1 MKKKKHFAMNTLKK
15 ITLLFCA
22 ASLCTA
28 CFEDLDDTPITSND
42 IKDFVYKGMNY
53 AYLYKENKP
62 DLADDRFSSDSEYS
76 SYLNTFDSPE
86 SLFEN
91 LIYDRE
97 NIDRFSWITS
107 DYIALEESFN
117 GLRKSNGLEFDFYY
131 QPGSTTNVFG
141 IIRLVLNNSPA
152 ESLGLQRGQIFNAVN
167 GETLTESNLSTLLN
181 QDSYTLHLATY
192 NNNNTPNNDSDDTID
207 TTSETATLSKI
218 TFTENPVHKT
228 EILEVNNQNV
238 GYLMYNGF
246 TADFNT
252 QLNNA
257 FSTLQSNNVQN
268 LVLDLR
274 YNPGGSV
281 NTATLLGS
289 MITGQ
294 FTGEVF
300 SKLIYNNDL
309 QSNNTEYLF
318 TDSFEGN
325 SINSLNLQKVYVLT
339 TDTTASASE
348 MVINSLKA
356 YSQIEVIQIG
366 QQTTGKSQ
374 ASITIYDSPDFG
386 RSGANPLHTYAMQP
400 LVAKTVNKLEASV
413 PNEGLTPTIEL
424 QENPQNYGVLGD
436 ENEPLLAA
444 ALQHILQNGRYAPR
458 TNNFNKLKN
467 KVDYQPFK
475 NGMYIE

>member
-1 MKKKKHFAMNTLKK
+1 MNTIKR
-15 ITLLFCA
+15 ITLLFFA

-28 CFEDLDDTPITSND
+28 CFEDLDDNPVTSKD

-62 DLADDRFSSDSEYS
+62 DLANNRFSNDSDYA
-76 SYLNTFDSPE
+76 SYLNGFESPE

-91 LIYDRE
+91 LIYDRQ
-97 NIDRFSWITS
+97 NVDRFSWITN

-117 GLRKSNGLEFDFYY
+117 GIRKSTGLEFDFYFE
-131 QPGSTTNVFG
+131 PGSTTNVFG
-141 IIRLVLNNSPA
+141 IIKLVLNNSPA
-152 ESLGLQRGQIFNAVN
+152 EDQNLQRGQIFNAVD
-167 GETLTESNLSTLLN
+167 GVALTENNINSLFSGDT
-181 QDSYTLHLATY
+181 YTLNLANY
-192 NNNNTPNNDSDDTID
+192 NDNNTPDEDSDDTIEA
-207 TTSETATLSKI
+207 TSETVTLNKVA
-218 TFTENPVHKT
+218 FTENPVYKT

-246 TADFNT
+246 TADFNN

-257 FSTLQSNNVQN
+257 FATLQSNNVQN

-294 FTGEVF
+294 FNGETF
-300 SKLIYNNDL
+300 AKLIYNDDL
-309 QSNNTEYLF
+309 QSSNTEYRF
-318 TDSFEGN
+318 TDSFDGN
-325 SINSLNLQKVYVLT
+325 SINSLNLQKVYILT
-339 TDTTASASE
+339 TNASASASE

-366 QQTTGKSQ
+366 VETRGKSQ
-374 ASITIYDSPDFG
+374 ASITIYDSPNFK

-400 LVAKTVNKLEASV
+400 LVAKTVNKLDISV
-413 PNEGLTPTIEL
+413 PNEGLTPDIILKETP
-424 QENPQNYGVLGD
+424 NNYGILGNA
-436 ENEPLLAA
+436 NEPLLAA
-444 ALQHILQNGRYAPR
+444 ALQQILENGRYVQPR
-458 TNNFNKLKN
+458 INNFNKLN
-467 KVDYQPFK
+467 TKVDYQPFE
-475 NGMYIE
+475 NGMYID